1 MPISYRTGIL
11 VIGLSLVC
19 GSAHAQ
25 IASCGG
31 VTVTHSMRQ
40 TPNYKKSVDVSATT
54 ALPITFC
61 PFELQTE
68 VWVNALSTY
77 VTTKRALYTAAVFQS
92 RNVPSYG
99 LWRSTAKHWLLT
111 TPWIDLGRT
120 FAEAVVYAPPVAEN
134 RCEIQASDCLDGYEY
149 QAWRC
154 DCVTLSP
161 ILIDT
166 AGDGYELSRAEDG
179 VEFDLNDNGAANER
193 VAWTEPDSD
202 DGWLVLDRNGNG
214 VIDSGAELFGSKT
227 PAYADAVEPRAANG
241 FEALLLAEGPTY
253 GGGLADRVID
263 GRDAIYSRL
272 RVWRDRNHNGK
283 SEPAEL
289 VSLGALGIISI
300 GTDYKKIG
308 RRDAHGN
315 EFSLVGG
322 AIVRDAN
329 GVEKKRKIFDVFLTV
344 WPSKTAGA
352 VEVPRSHK

>member
-1 MPISYRTGIL
+1 VPISYRTGIL
-11 VIGLSLVC
+11 FVGLTLAC

-61 PFELQTE
+61 PIQLQTE

-99 LWRSTAKHWLLT
+99 LWHSTAKHWLLT
-111 TPWIDLGRT
+111 TPWTDLGRT
-120 FAEAVVYAPPVAEN
+120 FADAVVYAPPVGLN
-134 RCEIQASDCLDGYEY
+134 QCEIQASDCLDGYEFKP
-149 QAWRC
+149 ASC

-166 AGDGYELSRAEDG
+166 TGDGYRLSRAEDG

-214 VIDSGAELFGSKT
+214 AIDSGAELFGSKT
-227 PAYADAVEPRAANG
+227 PAYADAVEPRSANG

-253 GGGLADRVID
+253 GGGVADGVID
-263 GRDAIYSRL
+263 ARDAIYSRL
-272 RVWRDRNHNGK
+272 RIWFDRNHNGK

-289 VSLGALGIISI
+289 VALETLGIVSI

-308 RRDAHGN
+308 RQDAHGN

-322 AIVRDAN
+322 AIVRDAD
-329 GVEKKRKIFDVFLTV
+329 GVEKKRRVFDVFLTV
-344 WPSKTAGA
+344 WPSKTASSVA
-352 VEVPRSHK
+352 ASPSRQ